1 MNGRVD
7 KANVFDAEGVEFKP
21 RNVKKLSSQWLFHY
35 EKFRYRFVSNSPW
48 KFCRKTFKTADE
60 RHKMFWTEQWRKRCR
75 NGRENVSKIKEPL
88 YFTVLLSQ
96 VWNQHQDELVRL
108 IARLTDKLG
117 VVSSLLTAAKGER
130 KPWNDPYSC
139 IQEVLKLCFK

>member
-1 MNGRVD
+1 M
-7 KANVFDAEGVEFKP
+7 AELIKRMSSTPKVSSSNPETLKNFLHSGSFILKHFVID
-21 RNVKKLSSQWLFHY
+21 SSQTVH
-35 EKFRYRFVSNSPW
+35 ERSVAKH
-48 KFCRKTFKTADE
+48 E
-60 RHKMFWTEQWRKRCR
+60 RHKMFWTEQWRKWWR
-75 NGRENVSKIKEPL
+75 NGRGNVSKIKEPL